1 MKKLEVPDWVKE
13 KHKKY
18 FKDKVLDK
26 IEKKIDLTSGNE
38 KEFWECCKENWE
50 TLAVGKPKDWRK
62 IEKEKFGTAYQRI
75 SQVTGMK
82 KCISDI
88 FSYSDFSDKSKKA
101 DVWDAYMFAK
111 GIIRGRTCPYCNQNF
126 TFVIEDNKEDG
137 RKICRPSIDHFYPQ
151 HEYPY
156 LALSLYNMVPCCE
169 VCNMRL
175 KQMKK
180 MRLEILNPYEFDMD
194 EAFRFEFQFDMLD
207 EKKGITMRMNLFNE
221 DYIKTFQEY
230 KKTFHLELLY
240 NEHQATA
247 RKIYE
252 RYQKYGDGYFKQLQR
267 LLGDGEQKQVAI
279 NEEEMRELR
288 WSHIPSKEEILDEPL
303 NKMRKDLIEQLEFG
317 IHEEKDEKQEEKFQS
332 G

>member
-50 TLAVGKPKDWRK
+50 TLAVGRPADWRG
-62 IEKEKFGTAYQRI
+62 IVEELNVYYQSI
-75 SQVTGMK
+75 
-82 KCISDI
+82 D
-88 FSYSDFSDKSKKA
+88 DSKKKEVKNVFA
-101 DVWDAYMFAK
+101 YSKFSKKEEEDAKSWDAYMFAK
-111 GIIRGRTCPYCNQNF
+111 GIIRGRTCPYCNQNY
-126 TFVIEDNKEDG
+126 TFVIEDNEEDG

-180 MRLEILNPYEFDMD
+180 MQLEILNPYEFDMD

-207 EKKGITMRMNLFNE
+207 EKKGITMRMNPFNE

-267 LLGDGEQKQVAI
+267 LLGDGEQKEVAI

-303 NKMRKDLIEQLEFG
+303 NKMRKDLIEHLEFG